1 MMIVLNK
8 KIEVSESTFKRLE
21 VLAKG
26 FDTPDSVINRLI
38 DEIENKKVTKPLLSF
53 SPSDEKHFLKL
64 LIRDRIAEV
73 VLYKNDG
80 SRTITKWNA
89 SKLMETSN
97 LRANLWS
104 GFLRGWK
111 EKGIISAE
119 FSIYPNLNNIENEKT
134 KILASTL
141 NLTFSEMKDLD
152 DDYEITEHVDADGRI
167 YDFTIRF
174 FDVCN
179 PKILANIN
187 GLNKNNEFK
196 FGAFTDTSSVI
207 SNFSS
212 KSTLEP

>member
-1 MMIVLNK
+1 MSKN
-8 KIEVSESTFKRLE
+8 IEISESTFQSLE
-21 VLAKG
+21 SLAKG
-26 FDTPDSVINRLI
+26 FDTPDSVISRLI
-38 DEIENKKVTKPLLSF
+38 NNFENKKETKPLLSF
-53 SPSDEKHFLKL
+53 IPSDEKRFLKL
-64 LIRDRIAEV
+64 LVRDRLAEV

-80 SRTITKWNA
+80 SRTITEWNA

-119 FSIYPNLNNIENEKT
+119 FSIYPNLKNIENEKT

-152 DDYEITEHVDADGRI
+152 DDYEITKHVDTDGRI

-174 FDVCN
+174 LDGCN
-179 PKILANIN
+179 SKILANIN
-187 GLNKNNEFK
+187 GLNKNKELK
-196 FGAFTDTSSVI
+196 FGAFTDISSVI

-212 KSTLEP
+212 KSILEP